1 MFGETYLHMNG
12 LYHFISSLLLYAAT
26 EGQVV
31 VAFIVQTPQL
41 HYRQHIQQMVLA
53 WVELACRRIQA
64 DPFLSLRTKLKSKWI
79 KNLHIKPDKFGECK
93 VKEEEEEGEGEGE
106 EGEEEED
113 KEGGW
118 RDASA
123 VKSTALPEV
132 LSSIPGNHMV
142 AHNHL

>member
-79 KNLHIKPDKFGECK
+79 KNLHIKPDTLNLIEEK
-93 VKEEEEEGEGEGE
+93 V
-106 EGEEEED
+106 
-113 KEGGW
+113 
-118 RDASA
+118 
-123 VKSTALPEV
+123 VKSLQHMAQGTKFPEQNTNS
-132 LSSIPGNHMV
+132 LCSKIKN
-142 AHNHL
+142 